1 MSETGRGQPKLLY
14 DVASG
19 SRSHE
24 DLPNEN
30 EVDEHRGKTDL
41 PFFDLS
47 TIVAATDDFSSA
59 KMLGHGGFGIVYKV
73 LSLNILTIYLI
84 PVINLEYASL
94 HRCEIFVTS

>member
-73 LSLNILTIYLI
+73 LNF
-84 PVINLEYASL
+84 PEYFD
-94 HRCEIFVTS
+94 HRSHSCDKFGICIITSM